1 MLTFTVI
8 SSPGGLEVTASGS
21 SYYLEQI
28 DFAPLLA
35 IPLENIL
42 YITSPIPQLNAAI
55 YNHQTGYQ
63 QGGYITG

>member
-8 SSPGGLEVTASGS
+8 SSPGGLEVTTSGS

-55 YNHQTGYQ
+55 ENHKAGYQ
-63 QGGYITG
+63 QRDHIPG